1 MGPLSDLSAVEG
13 AWHEVT
19 YTRQRALFYTHAD
32 DFTAEVILSFTRRL
46 RLLDLLE
53 CVFTQ
58 RLSCV
63 HSYK

>member
-46 RLLDLLE
+46 RLIVRSPGVCFHTKTIMCALI
-53 CVFTQ
+53 
-58 RLSCV
+58 
-63 HSYK
+63 